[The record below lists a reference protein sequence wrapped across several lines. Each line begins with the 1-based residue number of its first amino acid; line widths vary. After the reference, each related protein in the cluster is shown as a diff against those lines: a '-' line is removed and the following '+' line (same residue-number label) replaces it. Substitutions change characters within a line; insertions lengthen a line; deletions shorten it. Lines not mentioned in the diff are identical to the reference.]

1 METLER
7 ILAEHPFFKGLEEPY
22 LQLLIGCASNVRFN
36 AGEVIFREGEEA
48 NRFYLIRQG
57 KVAVETFA
65 PGRGPIIIQ
74 TLGEGELVGWSW
86 LIAPYRWRFDGR
98 AVELTRAIAL
108 DGECL
113 RGKCE
118 EDHNLGYELMKRVAG
133 VMERRLEATRLQL
146 LDVYGGVRSS

>member
-22 LQLLIGCASNVRFN
+22 LQLLVGCASNVRFN

-57 KVAVETFA
+57 KVAVETFT

-74 TLGEGELVGWSW
+74 TLGEGELLGWSW

-118 EDHNLGYELMKRVAG
+118 EDHNLGYELMKRVAH
-133 VMERRLEATRLQL
+133 VIEQRLEATRLQL
-146 LDVYGGVRSS
+146 LDVYGGIRSS